1 MRRMMKAVNTVNEM
15 RVRAA
20 TLMRDKKGENYVD
33 TAVKILI
40 AVVLGALLLAG
51 LYALFGDVVM
61 PTLTQRVQEMF
72 NYAGQDVSQT
82 RKTVT
87 GSDNSRKEKENIDAR
102 RNEY

>member
-1 MRRMMKAVNTVNEM
+1 M

-72 NYAGQDVSQT
+72 NYAG
-82 RKTVT
+82 
-87 GSDNSRKEKENIDAR
+87 
-102 RNEY
+102 

>member
-1 MRRMMKAVNTVNEM
+1 VVCSRNREHITKILKIQEVDMRRMMKAVNTVNEM

-72 NYAGQDVSQT
+72 NYAG
-82 RKTVT
+82 
-87 GSDNSRKEKENIDAR
+87 
-102 RNEY
+102 